1 MTYNIRRGSKEEICS
16 LLSRVNV
23 KMSGGRSSAI
33 KIRLHNAWM
42 HGVLCME
49 DLDTP
54 TVGFVAVADDAHVEL
69 FDAARLRTAVRE
81 QEIQPAYELRSC
93 SK

>member
-1 MTYNIRRGSKEEICS
+1 MIYRWQWSMTYNIRRGSKEEICS

-33 KIRLHNAWM
+33 KIRLRNAWM

-49 DLDTP
+49 D
-54 TVGFVAVADDAHVEL
+54 
-69 FDAARLRTAVRE
+69 
-81 QEIQPAYELRSC
+81 
-93 SK
+93 